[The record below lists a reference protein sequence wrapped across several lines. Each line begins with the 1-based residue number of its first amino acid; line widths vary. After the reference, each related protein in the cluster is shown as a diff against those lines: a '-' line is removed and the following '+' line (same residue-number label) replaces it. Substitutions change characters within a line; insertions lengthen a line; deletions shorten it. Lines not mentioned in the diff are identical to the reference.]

1 MVAELAADSGSY
13 PVSVYGVPLS
23 DTCKE
28 VVDGLVRRT
37 IPRESLLLARG
48 PWVFTREALAEA
60 LARIAGREAEI
71 PDMPGF
77 CEAAHVRVRVLTAR

>member
-1 MVAELAADSGSY
+1 VGDAVTVIGL
-13 PVSVYGVPLS
+13 PVS

-37 IPRESLLLARG
+37 IPRESLVLACG

-71 PDMPGF
+71 PDMTGF
-77 CEAAHVRVRVLTAR
+77 CEAAHVRVRVLPAR